1 MFSLTCD
8 ECTITYNQLIELI
21 IPLLYCMPNIEEL
34 CLDILINYQT
44 IFIDDNHIKN
54 YVVNQLLKLK
64 KLEINISYEI
74 NFPLTDD

>member
-1 MFSLTCD
+1 
-8 ECTITYNQLIELI
+8 
-21 IPLLYCMPNIEEL
+21 MPNIEEL